1 MGEKNV
7 EAIALLALR
16 GICGR
21 HDRILCL
28 SFLRCGGVRNG
39 QLAVVSQSELI
50 LQRQEW
56 KRNGKRVVCVAGAF
70 DLLHPGHVRLLEQA
84 RGLGDILVV
93 ALQSDESVRVAAEQA
108 AKLIGAPSVPGSAA
122 AARNF
127 VVRPITPQAERA
139 EILAALAAVDF
150 VTIFDDATGS
160 EFITRLAP
168 DMLAQ
173 GGEAGAREIASADD
187 DAVKAA
193 GGQVVRLPLEPGYS
207 TSRLVER
214 ISQPQA

>member
-1 MGEKNV
+1 M
-7 EAIALLALR
+7 
-16 GICGR
+16 
-21 HDRILCL
+21 
-28 SFLRCGGVRNG
+28 RNG

-84 RGLGDILVV
+84 RALGDILMV
-93 ALQSDESVRVAAEQA
+93 AVQSDESVRIAAEQA
-108 AKLIGAPSVPGSAA
+108 NKLVGAPAQSPAPAPAHAGKFLA
-122 AARNF
+122 
-127 VVRPITPQAERA
+127 RPITPEAERA

-150 VTIFDDATGS
+150 VAIFDQATAA

-168 DMLAQ
+168 DVFAQ
-173 GGEAGAREIASADD
+173 GGEGSRENATADD

-214 ISQPQA
+214 ISQLQA